1 MKTIN
6 LTVGDKNLAV
16 ELKRIPNDVIEFK
29 ATIGTTVETGRMTLY
44 PKFDQ
49 TDAQFEKDVEDF
61 AKKIATD
68 CAGRARSKELIDKL
82 LGSEIL
88 PEEKADGKD
97 QKD

>member
-6 LTVGDKNLAV
+6 VTVGEKAVAV
-16 ELKRIPNDVIEFK
+16 ELKRVSNDVVEFK

-49 TDAQFEKDVEDF
+49 TDAQFEKDVADF
-61 AKKIATD
+61 SEKIAKD

-88 PEEKADGKD
+88 PEEKTDGKD